1 MGDHLGVRLGAEQHP
16 FGLQLLPQAAVVL
29 DDAVLHHR
37 QLAAS
42 IEVGVGV
49 ALFRLAVG
57 GPAGMADAAVA
68 RGALGLKAG
77 REIDQ
82 LALGLEA
89 VEPRPIH
96 AGDTS

>member
-1 MGDHLGVRLGAEQHP
+1 
-16 FGLQLLPQAAVVL
+16 
-29 DDAVLHHR
+29 
-37 QLAAS
+37 
-42 IEVGVGV
+42 
-49 ALFRLAVG
+49 
-57 GPAGMADAAVA
+57 MADAAVA